1 MDVAGRLPA
10 NFVNESAL
18 RRDPDPS
25 ALDARSGGNPA
36 PAVRSGQVGA
46 PVSNCFCL
54 PKELPSKDEAAAN
67 VRELEA
73 SAPDPADY
81 PGGKFSLQ
89 YWIDTAAHG
98 WELHCARQLLLEA
111 YKQEA
116 AEGSATTEAI
126 FEAAE
131 REGVAVVVLGDEE
144 YAERFPGTGGV
155 TVGDTVYLPVSA
167 LESGE
172 GVLEHELMHGLLNSR
187 PEIFD
192 PDVPLEQQVEAVR
205 ELFESIGLD
214 PDDGERLVRAA
225 EGMPSVD
232 ADHVQTY
239 VLSVII
245 HREKNGLPPL
255 TEAQRDSLYE
265 DAAAR
270 ETALGVLRYK
280 FEINGEE
287 VSLRDLGEGPQF
299 LAKLMTMSPED
310 LETLAAE
317 VEARWNETSLADEYP
332 LTSDTPRERLQEM
345 QKILMKLQ
353 DEGALE
359 QYWN

>member
-1 MDVAGRLPA
+1 RAGDLSGRRCRTFVDSAEAASPGGRSDGPVHRASLGSSRAGRGMIAPRSERQAADEAAPGACRRPSGTPQFQLATGLCHVRAWCMLWLQRLPFGGGTAMDVAGRLPA

-126 FEAAE
+126 FEAA
-131 REGVAVVVLGDEE
+131 
-144 YAERFPGTGGV
+144 
-155 TVGDTVYLPVSA
+155 
-167 LESGE
+167 
-172 GVLEHELMHGLLNSR
+172 
-187 PEIFD
+187 
-192 PDVPLEQQVEAVR
+192 
-205 ELFESIGLD
+205 
-214 PDDGERLVRAA
+214 
-225 EGMPSVD
+225 
-232 ADHVQTY
+232 
-239 VLSVII
+239 
-245 HREKNGLPPL
+245 
-255 TEAQRDSLYE
+255 
-265 DAAAR
+265 
-270 ETALGVLRYK
+270 
-280 FEINGEE
+280 
-287 VSLRDLGEGPQF
+287 
-299 LAKLMTMSPED
+299 
-310 LETLAAE
+310 
-317 VEARWNETSLADEYP
+317 
-332 LTSDTPRERLQEM
+332 
-345 QKILMKLQ
+345 
-353 DEGALE
+353 
-359 QYWN
+359 